1 MKSIKNDY
9 ISEVRKRPRSDDGEE
24 FASLPTKKRGRKLLL
39 GEDLDS
45 KVQLYLKKVR
55 ESGGAVSARIAM
67 AAARGIVLKCQPSM
81 LVENGGPFEATKYW
95 AHSLLKRMKHV
106 QRKSTTAKSKYT
118 VANFAQKRKEFLQDI
133 YDIVAMEEIPPELV
147 LNWDQTGIKLVP
159 SSSWTMERQGK
170 KRVEM
175 VGVNDK
181 RQITALFCGTMLGDF
196 LPVQLIYKGKT
207 SRCHPKFSFPKDWH
221 ITHSPKHWS
230 TESTMLDYINNVILP
245 YIAKVRDNVGEDKA
259 ALVVMD
265 NFKGQVT
272 DSVMKLLED
281 NNMLVC
287 MLPPNTTDRL
297 QPLDISVNKP
307 AKDYLK
313 AQFNEWYT
321 TKVMK
326 HLDGKEVENFEEI
339 ELEPINLSM
348 PVMKEVSAKWFV
360 DMASYISDNP
370 HIIVNGFIS
379 SGITDTFGGKID
391 DIPIVDANEDIV
403 STDSGNESSQEELS
417 GDEQ

>member
-1 MKSIKNDY
+1 
-9 ISEVRKRPRSDDGEE
+9 
-24 FASLPTKKRGRKLLL
+24 
-39 GEDLDS
+39 
-45 KVQLYLKKVR
+45 
-55 ESGGAVSARIAM
+55 
-67 AAARGIVLKCQPSM
+67 
-81 LVENGGPFEATKYW
+81 
-95 AHSLLKRMKHV
+95 
-106 QRKSTTAKSKYT
+106 
-118 VANFAQKRKEFLQDI
+118 
-133 YDIVAMEEIPPELV
+133 
-147 LNWDQTGIKLVP
+147 
-159 SSSWTMERQGK
+159 
-170 KRVEM
+170 
-175 VGVNDK
+175 
-181 RQITALFCGTMLGDF
+181 
-196 LPVQLIYKGKT
+196 
-207 SRCHPKFSFPKDWH
+207 
-221 ITHSPKHWS
+221 
-230 TESTMLDYINNVILP
+230 MLDYINNVILP

-379 SGITDTFGGKID
+379 SGITDAFGGKID